1 MENHWRW
8 RQEMPR
14 RALKLGSTLAEN
26 DKISNQFRTTR
37 ILIADDHNIFRDGLR
52 CLLETQPQFVVVGDC
67 SDGAE
72 AVTAVARLKPDILLL
87 DLQMPRL
94 HGLEVLKELSALSMR
109 VRTILVIAEIEK
121 QQIVEALLLG
131 ASGVVMKDTSP
142 QLLFKAISMVMEG
155 QYWIGRES
163 VTDIIQTLRE
173 MASSVRNE
181 QRKHMFGL
189 TTRELEIVS
198 ALAEGETNKDIAR
211 RLSVSEETVKHHLT
225 NIYNKVGVSQRL
237 ELVLFALRHN
247 LISNEPPQ
255 APPKT
260 LLTTLNLQ

>member
-1 MENHWRW
+1 L
-8 RQEMPR
+8 RQESHGGR
-14 RALKLGSTLAEN
+14 SKLGSTLAEN
-26 DKISNQFRTTR
+26 DKISKESRTSK
-37 ILIADDHNIFRDGLR
+37 ILIADDHTIFRDGLR
-52 CLLETQPQFVVVGDC
+52 CLLETQPQFVVVGEC
-67 SDGAE
+67 SNGAE
-72 AVTAVARLKPDILLL
+72 TVTAVARLKPDILLL
-87 DLQMPRL
+87 DLHMPRL
-94 HGLEVLKELSALSMR
+94 HGLEVLKELSALAIP

-121 QQIVEALLLG
+121 QQMVEALLLG

-142 QLLFKAISMVMEG
+142 QLLFKAISTVIEG

-189 TTRELEIVS
+189 TSRELEIVS

-225 NIYNKVGVSQRL
+225 NIFNKVGVSQRL
-237 ELVLFALRHN
+237 ELVLFAIRHN
-247 LISNEPPQ
+247 LINSQPLQ
-255 APPKT
+255 DPPKT

>member
-1 MENHWRW
+1 
-8 RQEMPR
+8 MPR
-14 RALKLGSTLAEN
+14 RALELGLTLAEN
-26 DKISNQFRTTR
+26 DKISKEFRTSR
-37 ILIADDHNIFRDGLR
+37 ILIADDHTIFRDGLR
-52 CLLETQPQFVVVGDC
+52 SLLETQPQFVVVGE
-67 SDGAE
+67 SSNGAE

-94 HGLEVLKELSALSMR
+94 HGLEVLKELSALSIP

-121 QQIVEALLLG
+121 RQMVEALLLG

-142 QLLFKAISMVMEG
+142 QLLFKAISTVIQG

-173 MASSVRNE
+173 MASSVRSE

-198 ALAEGETNKDIAR
+198 ALAEGETNRDIAR

-225 NIYNKVGVSQRL
+225 NIFNKVGVSQRL
-237 ELVLFALRHN
+237 ELVLFAIKHN
-247 LISNEPPQ
+247 LINNQPPQ
-255 APPKT
+255 DFPKT

>member
-1 MENHWRW
+1 M
-8 RQEMPR
+8 
-14 RALKLGSTLAEN
+14 
-26 DKISNQFRTTR
+26 
-37 ILIADDHNIFRDGLR
+37 
-52 CLLETQPQFVVVGDC
+52 
-67 SDGAE
+67 
-72 AVTAVARLKPDILLL
+72 
-87 DLQMPRL
+87 
-94 HGLEVLKELSALSMR
+94 
-109 VRTILVIAEIEK
+109 
-121 QQIVEALLLG
+121 VEALLLG